1 MPQPSESG
9 CRKSRGEIESLV
21 VHQTWGR
28 WIISPPTYIHIDV
41 EQLLFTQVHHKVSK
55 NGFKVGEALLH
66 CLKRGRAWICFDFQL
81 YFPPNLTDISCQSS
95 SSIASKEGEL
105 GFVSIVNYCISHQIS
120 LRLAARALPQ
130 LPQKWIS
137 ELGFVLIVN
146 YCISHKILLTFAV
159 ASSLCGV
166 EQQCRGIAVY
176 SATALRG
183 SQQLSH

>member
-1 MPQPSESG
+1 MYVDTCLQS
-9 CRKSRGEIESLV
+9 KKI
-21 VHQTWGR
+21 
-28 WIISPPTYIHIDV
+28 
-41 EQLLFTQVHHKVSK
+41 TQVHHKVSK

-81 YFPPNLTDISCQSS
+81 YFPPILTDISCQSS

-166 EQQCRGIAVY
+166 EQQCCNIAVY
-176 SATALRG
+176 SATNLRG
-183 SQQLSH
+183 SQQLSQYF